1 MLDATTKKIVDSK
14 HTAHDFM
21 DAVPPISGARKMSK
35 KLDSKLYDTKYFLL
49 VGIWFSDQIIGVT
62 KKSKVIILCITGVI
76 SLNLVLK
83 IDIIELKLIIN
94 IEVII
99 IAGAKRNIEKLNLG
113 VLKYMTIGSIIILC
127 NNITSWR

>member
-62 KKSKVIILCITGVI
+62 KKSK
-76 SLNLVLK
+76 